1 MVRIPRPGMAAP
13 IRLFPGHAAT
23 AAAPSRAGS
32 RVEGAMTEVPP
43 PLATLARYAIMIDVG
58 YIYAAAGELLFSA
71 GSRREYRVDADKL
84 IQALTRHA
92 DDKIRGELLRVYWYD
107 AARDRVPTI
116 DQRVI
121 AQMAWVKLRLGNLNA
136 RGQQKGVD
144 AQIRADMEALARH
157 RAITDAVLVAGDED
171 MVPAVEAAQA
181 FGVRVHLWG
190 IEPPFGTNQA
200 ERLVWESGTVDVLGR
215 AFLEPY
221 FTRQTT
227 PAQEPAQPGPLIPP
241 AVPSPAQLFDKRPA
255 ARPSVRAGGHIA
267 VSARLGPD
275 RERVE
280 EAGEHV
286 AQKWILTRGE
296 DNIRDLLPGPILPL
310 VIDKEL
316 LVEAEKELGLSLRPY
331 QEAREW
337 LRDAF
342 WERVRRQFGIGRGRA
357 WRSPRPAPPPNPHP
371 RRRRCPAQ
379 RRPRQCCSR

>member
-1 MVRIPRPGMAAP
+1 
-13 IRLFPGHAAT
+13 
-23 AAAPSRAGS
+23 
-32 RVEGAMTEVPP
+32 MTESGQ
-43 PLATLARYAIMIDVG
+43 PLPLLSRYAIMVDVG

-71 GSRREYRVDADKL
+71 SSRREYRVDADKL
-84 IQALTRHA
+84 IHSLIRHA
-92 DDKIRGELLRVYWYD
+92 DGQVPGELLRVYWYD

-121 AQMAWVKLRLGNLNA
+121 AQMPWVKLRLGNLNA

-157 RAITDAVLVAGDED
+157 RAITDAILVAGDED

-190 IEPPFGTNQA
+190 VEPPYGTNQA
-200 ERLVWESGTVDVLGR
+200 ERLVWESDTVEVLER
-215 AFLEPY
+215 SFVEPY
-221 FTRQTT
+221 FTRQLT
-227 PAQEPAQPGPLIPP
+227 EPAQVGAGEQGPARVGP
-241 AVPSPAQLFDKRPA
+241 AVPSPSVQAAPSPAQVFGDRHLSRPYS
-255 ARPSVRAGGHIA
+255 RPLPVTHLSA
-267 VSARLGPD
+267 ARLGPD

-296 DNIRDLLPGPILPL
+296 DNIRDLLPGPILPP

-316 LVEAEKELGLSLRPY
+316 LVEAEKELGLSLRSY

-342 WERVRRQFGIGRGRA
+342 WARVHRQFGLGVGK
-357 WRSPRPAPPPNPHP
+357 SKG
-371 RRRRCPAQ
+371 
-379 RRPRQCCSR
+379 

>member
-1 MVRIPRPGMAAP
+1 
-13 IRLFPGHAAT
+13 
-23 AAAPSRAGS
+23 
-32 RVEGAMTEVPP
+32 MTDFPP
-43 PLATLARYAIMIDVG
+43 PLPTPARYAVMVDVG
-58 YIYAAAGELLFSA
+58 YIYAAAGELLFNTS
-71 GSRREYRVDADKL
+71 SRREFRVDADKL
-84 IQALTRHA
+84 IGELTQHA
-92 DDKIRGELLRVYWYD
+92 SSKVRGDLLRVYWYD

-157 RAITDAVLVAGDED
+157 RAITDAILIAGDED

-181 FGVRVHLWG
+181 YGVLVHLWG
-190 IEPPFGTNQA
+190 VEPPFGTNQA
-200 ERLVWESGTVDVLGR
+200 ERLVWEADTVDVLDR

-221 FTRQTT
+221 FTRQ
-227 PAQEPAQPGPLIPP
+227 PVAPEPATPGVAPV
-241 AVPSPAQLFDKRPA
+241 VPSPAQLFGERPA
-255 ARPSVRAGGHIA
+255 PPPPPRPVPRPVAPPLPA
-267 VSARLGPD
+267 ATEAAPRLGPD
-275 RERVE
+275 RVRVN

-286 AQKWILTRGE
+286 AHKWILTRGA
-296 DNIRDLLPGPILPL
+296 DNIRDLLPGPILPP

-342 WERVRRQFGIGRGRA
+342 WERVRREFAADSGRLDDRV
-357 WRSPRPAPPPNPHP
+357 
-371 RRRRCPAQ
+371 
-379 RRPRQCCSR
+379 

>member
-1 MVRIPRPGMAAP
+1 MS
-13 IRLFPGHAAT
+13 T
-23 AAAPSRAGS
+23 
-32 RVEGAMTEVPP
+32 MTENGS
-43 PLATLARYAIMIDVG
+43 PLPLLSRYAIMVDVG
-58 YIYAAAGELLFSA
+58 YIYASAGELLFGA
-71 GSRREYRVDADKL
+71 ASRREYRVDADKL

-92 DDKIRGELLRVYWYD
+92 DDQVRGELLRVYWYD

-121 AQMAWVKLRLGNLNA
+121 AQMPWVKLRLGNLNA

-157 RAITDAVLVAGDED
+157 RAITDAILVAGDED

-190 IEPPFGTNQA
+190 VEPPYGTNQA
-200 ERLVWESGTVDVLGR
+200 ERLVWESDTVEVLER
-215 AFLEPY
+215 SFVEPF
-221 FTRQTT
+221 FTRQLA
-227 PAQEPAQPGPLIPP
+227 PEPVTAPGSGPTRPGQAGTGLPGS
-241 AVPSPAQLFDKRPA
+241 AAPSPAQLFGERHAPRQA
-255 ARPSVRAGGHIA
+255 AAAAAKATHA
-267 VSARLGPD
+267 SAAAAAATARRGPD
-275 RERVE
+275 KERVE

-296 DNIRDLLPGPILPL
+296 DNIRDLLPGPILPP

-316 LVEAEKELGLSLRPY
+316 LVDAEKELGLSLRSY

-342 WERVRRQFGIGRGRA
+342 WARVHRQFDIGVGRS
-357 WRSPRPAPPPNPHP
+357 RS
-371 RRRRCPAQ
+371 
-379 RRPRQCCSR
+379 

>member
-1 MVRIPRPGMAAP
+1 
-13 IRLFPGHAAT
+13 
-23 AAAPSRAGS
+23 
-32 RVEGAMTEVPP
+32 MTESGS
-43 PLATLARYAIMIDVG
+43 PLPLLSRYAIMVDVG
-58 YIYAAAGELLFSA
+58 YIYASAGELLFSA
-71 GSRREYRVDADKL
+71 ASRREYKVDADKL
-84 IQALTRHA
+84 IQSLSKHA
-92 DDKIRGELLRVYWYD
+92 EDQVRGELLRIYWYD

-121 AQMAWVKLRLGNLNA
+121 AQMPWVKLRLGNLNA

-157 RAITDAVLVAGDED
+157 RAITDAILVAGDED

-190 IEPPFGTNQA
+190 IEPPYGTNQA
-200 ERLVWESGTVDVLGR
+200 ERLVWESDTVQVLDR

-221 FTRQTT
+221 FSQPVGPGEAAAAAAATVAVVTSAAARASQSAGLAG
-227 PAQEPAQPGPLIPP
+227 PAA
-241 AVPSPAQLFDKRPA
+241 PSPAQLFGPRNAQRPPAKPPHLPA
-255 ARPSVRAGGHIA
+255 APAAGQFTA
-267 VSARLGPD
+267 VAQARLGPE

-286 AQKWILTRGE
+286 AQRWILTRGE
-296 DNIRDLLPGPILPL
+296 DNIRDLLPGPILPP

-316 LVEAEKELGLSLRPY
+316 LVDAEKELGLSLRAY

-342 WERVRRQFGIGRGRA
+342 WARVHRQFGIGVGKS
-357 WRSPRPAPPPNPHP
+357 RS
-371 RRRRCPAQ
+371 
-379 RRPRQCCSR
+379 

>member
-1 MVRIPRPGMAAP
+1 
-13 IRLFPGHAAT
+13 
-23 AAAPSRAGS
+23 
-32 RVEGAMTEVPP
+32 MTDVAP
-43 PLATLARYAIMIDVG
+43 PLPTLARYAIMVDVG
-58 YIYAAAGELLFSA
+58 YIYAAAGELLFSTA
-71 GSRREYRVDADKL
+71 SRREYRVDTDKL
-84 IQALTRHA
+84 IQSLTRHA
-92 DDKIRGELLRVYWYD
+92 DSQVRGELLRVYWYD

-190 IEPPFGTNQA
+190 VEPPFGTNQA
-200 ERLVWESGTVDVLGR
+200 ERLVWESDTVEVLDR
-215 AFLEPY
+215 AFLEPH
-221 FTRQTT
+221 FSRVAVAAPEQH
-227 PAQEPAQPGPLIPP
+227 PASHLAGP
-241 AVPSPAQLFDKRPA
+241 AVPSPAQLFGERAAPA
-255 ARPSVRAGGHIA
+255 RTVLRAGHGLATHGMTT
-267 VSARLGPD
+267 VARLGPD
-275 RERVE
+275 RDRVE

-296 DNIRDLLPGPILPL
+296 DNIRDLLPGPILPP

-316 LVEAEKELGLSLRPY
+316 LVDAEKELGLSLRPY

-342 WERVRRQFGIGRGRA
+342 WERVRRQFGIGMGR
-357 WRSPRPAPPPNPHP
+357 P
-371 RRRRCPAQ
+371 
-379 RRPRQCCSR
+379 

>member
-1 MVRIPRPGMAAP
+1 
-13 IRLFPGHAAT
+13 
-23 AAAPSRAGS
+23 
-32 RVEGAMTEVPP
+32 MTDIVS
-43 PLATLARYAIMIDVG
+43 PLPTLARYAIMIDVG
-58 YIYAAAGELLFSA
+58 YIYAAAGELLFSV
-71 GSRREYRVDADKL
+71 GSRREYRVDTDKL

-92 DDKIRGELLRVYWYD
+92 DGLVRGELLRVYWYD

-121 AQMAWVKLRLGNLNA
+121 AQMARVKLRLGNLNA

-181 FGVRVHLWG
+181 YGVRVHLWG
-190 IEPPFGTNQA
+190 VEPPFGTNQA
-200 ERLVWESGTVDVLGR
+200 ERLVWESDTVEVLDR

-221 FTRQTT
+221 FTR
-227 PAQEPAQPGPLIPP
+227 IPP
-241 AVPSPAQLFDKRPA
+241 PEPVPAAPPPGVPSPAQLFERRHGVRPHRPA
-255 ARPSVRAGGHIA
+255 PHPALGQPAHGHPPLGPPAAGQPPLGQPALGPSALGPSTLGPSGLGPSTLA
-267 VSARLGPD
+267 SRLGPD
-275 RERVE
+275 RQRVE

-296 DNIRDLLPGPILPL
+296 DNIRDLLPGPILPP

-316 LVEAEKELGLSLRPY
+316 LVEAEKELGASLRPY

-342 WERVRRQFGIGRGRA
+342 WERVRRQFGIGSGR
-357 WRSPRPAPPPNPHP
+357 S
-371 RRRRCPAQ
+371 
-379 RRPRQCCSR
+379 

>member
-1 MVRIPRPGMAAP
+1 
-13 IRLFPGHAAT
+13 
-23 AAAPSRAGS
+23 
-32 RVEGAMTEVPP
+32 MTETGP
-43 PLATLARYAIMIDVG
+43 PLPLLSRYAIMVDVG
-58 YIYAAAGELLFSA
+58 YIYASAGELLFSA
-71 GSRREYRVDADKL
+71 ASRREYRVDADKL

-92 DDKIRGELLRVYWYD
+92 EDHVRGELLRVYWYD

-121 AQMAWVKLRLGNLNA
+121 AQMPWVKLRLGNLNA

-157 RAITDAVLVAGDED
+157 RAITDAILVAGDED

-181 FGVRVHLWG
+181 FGVRIHLWG
-190 IEPPFGTNQA
+190 VEPPYGTNQA
-200 ERLVWESGTVDVLGR
+200 ERLVWESDTVDVLER
-215 AFLEPY
+215 SFVEPY
-221 FTRQTT
+221 FTRQLSPEPSPAAAAEPGPPRADQTVQIQSVQAPT
-227 PAQEPAQPGPLIPP
+227 PAQVFGERHL
-241 AVPSPAQLFDKRPA
+241 SRPMS
-255 ARPSVRAGGHIA
+255 RPMPI
-267 VSARLGPD
+267 ARLGPD

-296 DNIRDLLPGPILPL
+296 DNIRDLLPGPILPP

-316 LVEAEKELGLSLRPY
+316 LVDAEKELGLSLRAY

-342 WERVRRQFGIGRGRA
+342 WARVHRQFGLGVGK
-357 WRSPRPAPPPNPHP
+357 SKG
-371 RRRRCPAQ
+371 
-379 RRPRQCCSR
+379 

>member
-1 MVRIPRPGMAAP
+1 
-13 IRLFPGHAAT
+13 
-23 AAAPSRAGS
+23 
-32 RVEGAMTEVPP
+32 MTENGS
-43 PLATLARYAIMIDVG
+43 PLPLLSRYAIMVDVG
-58 YIYAAAGELLFSA
+58 YIYASAGELLFGA
-71 GSRREYRVDADKL
+71 ASRREYKVDADKL

-92 DDKIRGELLRVYWYD
+92 DDMVRGELLRVYWYD

-121 AQMAWVKLRLGNLNA
+121 AQMPWVKLRLGNLNA

-157 RAITDAVLVAGDED
+157 RAITDAILVAGDED

-190 IEPPFGTNQA
+190 IEPPYGTNQA
-200 ERLVWESGTVDVLGR
+200 ERLVWESDTVEVLER
-215 AFLEPY
+215 SFLEPY
-221 FTRQTT
+221 FSRQLA
-227 PAQEPAQPGPLIPP
+227 PEPAAAGTGPARTGPITLGQGLLGQGALGHGGHGPV
-241 AVPSPAQLFDKRPA
+241 ASAAPSPAQVFGDRHAPRPA
-255 ARPSVRAGGHIA
+255 AAARPVIGPGGHGTGA
-267 VSARLGPD
+267 SYGPAGLGRRGPEK
-275 RERVE
+275 ERVE

-296 DNIRDLLPGPILPL
+296 DNIRDLLPGPILPP

-316 LVEAEKELGLSLRPY
+316 LVDAEKELGLSLRPY

-342 WERVRRQFGIGRGRA
+342 WARVHRQFGIGVGK
-357 WRSPRPAPPPNPHP
+357 
-371 RRRRCPAQ
+371 
-379 RRPRQCCSR
+379 SRN

>member
-1 MVRIPRPGMAAP
+1 MS
-13 IRLFPGHAAT
+13 T
-23 AAAPSRAGS
+23 
-32 RVEGAMTEVPP
+32 MTENGS
-43 PLATLARYAIMIDVG
+43 PLPLLSRYAIMVDVG
-58 YIYAAAGELLFSA
+58 YIYASAGELLFGA
-71 GSRREYRVDADKL
+71 ASRREYRVDADKL

-92 DDKIRGELLRVYWYD
+92 DDQVRGELLRVYWYD

-121 AQMAWVKLRLGNLNA
+121 AQMPWVKLRLGNLNA

-157 RAITDAVLVAGDED
+157 RAITDAILVAGDED

-190 IEPPFGTNQA
+190 VEPPYGTNQA
-200 ERLVWESGTVDVLGR
+200 ERLVWESDTVEVLER
-215 AFLEPY
+215 SFVEPF
-221 FTRQTT
+221 FTRQLAPEPVTAPGSG
-227 PAQEPAQPGPLIPP
+227 PARPGQAGTGVPG
-241 AVPSPAQLFDKRPA
+241 AAAPSPAQLFGDRHAPRQAAAAVKATPA
-255 ARPSVRAGGHIA
+255 SAAAAAAMARR
-267 VSARLGPD
+267 GPD
-275 RERVE
+275 KERVE

-296 DNIRDLLPGPILPL
+296 DNIRDLLPGPILPP

-316 LVEAEKELGLSLRPY
+316 LVDAEKELGLSLRSY

-342 WERVRRQFGIGRGRA
+342 WARVHRQFDIGVGRS
-357 WRSPRPAPPPNPHP
+357 RS
-371 RRRRCPAQ
+371 
-379 RRPRQCCSR
+379 

>member
-1 MVRIPRPGMAAP
+1 
-13 IRLFPGHAAT
+13 L
-23 AAAPSRAGS
+23 S
-32 RVEGAMTEVPP
+32 
-43 PLATLARYAIMIDVG
+43 RYAIMVDVG
-58 YIYAAAGELLFSA
+58 YIYASAGELLFSA
-71 GSRREYRVDADKL
+71 ASRREYRVDADKL

-92 DDKIRGELLRVYWYD
+92 EDQVRGELLRIYWYD

-121 AQMAWVKLRLGNLNA
+121 AQMSWVKLRLGNLNA

-157 RAITDAVLVAGDED
+157 RAITDAILVAGDED

-190 IEPPFGTNQA
+190 IEPPYGTNQA
-200 ERLVWESGTVDVLGR
+200 ERLVWESDTVDVLER
-215 AFLEPY
+215 SFVEPF
-221 FTRQTT
+221 FTRQL
-227 PAQEPAQPGPLIPP
+227 AEP
-241 AVPSPAQLFDKRPA
+241 SA
-255 ARPSVRAGGHIA
+255 ATAGSVRAPGQPVPVPGSPSAPSPSQVFGDRHFPKLPA
-267 VSARLGPD
+267 KPAPAPAPVSHAPGRLGPD

-296 DNIRDLLPGPILPL
+296 DNIRDLLPGPILPP

-316 LVEAEKELGLSLRPY
+316 LVEAEKDLGLSLRSY

-342 WERVRRQFGIGRGRA
+342 WARVHREFGIGVGK
-357 WRSPRPAPPPNPHP
+357 SKG
-371 RRRRCPAQ
+371 
-379 RRPRQCCSR
+379 

>member
-1 MVRIPRPGMAAP
+1 
-13 IRLFPGHAAT
+13 
-23 AAAPSRAGS
+23 
-32 RVEGAMTEVPP
+32 MTETGP
-43 PLATLARYAIMIDVG
+43 PLPLLSRYAIMVDVG
-58 YIYAAAGELLFSA
+58 YIYASTGELLFSA
-71 GSRREYRVDADKL
+71 ASRREYRVDADKL

-92 DDKIRGELLRVYWYD
+92 EDQVRGELLRVYWYD

-121 AQMAWVKLRLGNLNA
+121 AQMPWVKLRLGNLNA

-157 RAITDAVLVAGDED
+157 RAITDAILVAGDED

-181 FGVRVHLWG
+181 FGVRIHLWG
-190 IEPPFGTNQA
+190 IEPPYGTNQA
-200 ERLVWESGTVDVLGR
+200 ERLVWESDTVDVLER
-215 AFLEPY
+215 SFVEPY
-221 FTRQTT
+221 FTRQLSPEPS
-227 PAQEPAQPGPLIPP
+227 PASVVEPGPVRPGQSVP
-241 AVPSPAQLFDKRPA
+241 VPSAQAPSPAQVFGERHLSRSMSRPL
-255 ARPSVRAGGHIA
+255 PIPHLPP
-267 VSARLGPD
+267 ARLGPD

-296 DNIRDLLPGPILPL
+296 DNIRDLLPGPILPP

-316 LVEAEKELGLSLRPY
+316 LVDAEKELGLSLRAY

-342 WERVRRQFGIGRGRA
+342 WARVHRQFGLGVGK
-357 WRSPRPAPPPNPHP
+357 SKG
-371 RRRRCPAQ
+371 
-379 RRPRQCCSR
+379 